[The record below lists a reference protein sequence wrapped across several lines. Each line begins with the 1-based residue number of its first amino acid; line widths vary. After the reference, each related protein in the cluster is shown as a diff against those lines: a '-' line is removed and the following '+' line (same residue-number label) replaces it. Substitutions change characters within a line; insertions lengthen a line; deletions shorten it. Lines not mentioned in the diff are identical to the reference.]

1 MEADVMNE
9 WVSWG
14 EYEFAHAEDII
25 VSSED
30 SFDGFVFSGVIRNGR
45 YLICP
50 LKFSVGE
57 HDPRDV
63 NPICADL
70 EWEPSVITAIHVGT
84 SMNHDSAY
92 LQITI
97 PENQRRFTYR
107 AWPFV
112 CSEPSLVLE
121 QIIGSSGHSE
131 MEIIDFSE
139 IDWED
144 VQSHVWFG

>member
-1 MEADVMNE
+1 MEVDSMDE

-14 EYEFAHAEDII
+14 EYEFAHAEDIT
-25 VSSED
+25 VSAEE
-30 SFDGFVFSGVIRNGR
+30 SFDGFVFSGVVRNGR

-50 LKFSVGE
+50 LKFSIGE
-57 HDPRDV
+57 PDPRDV

-70 EWEPSVITAIHVGT
+70 KWGPSIITAIHVGT

-97 PENQRRFTYR
+97 PEGQRRFTYR

-131 MEIIDFSE
+131 MEIVDFSE
-139 IDWED
+139 IDWDD